1 MVSKLVK
8 EEEVLSTLNFDYII
22 ESIIRY
28 LKDNKD
34 LIINNCSEEYLINIF
49 KCILYKLLFNEK
61 QVLILCDDYINKVIY
76 TSVIK
81 NLDKRAIY
89 LKGSIDFESNLKE
102 RLLSLPEA
110 TGKTIISKVEVL
122 SRSIDKKTKQLIDL
136 IKFFTLSNNKS
147 LSLIEKYKVTQR
159 KINKYDSLYE
169 YYSIYRIKKPFEK
182 YSYFEVDNC
191 VNEIIKSDLIKKYIK
206 YRRFI
211 DNNKF
216 KILKEPVNYEML
228 NLAIYKIDELN
239 KDTNFK
245 VPLNYSQYTE
255 DFIETLSINQ
265 KMPNEDLKS
274 LVNLVNLKYNYNLLT
289 HQKKNRLLSIFTKRK
304 DNAKYENNLN
314 KYSSIED
321 DITKEYEDNLR
332 NINSY
337 IDKLNFLKNVL
348 NDEEYKSFLAALIRG
363 KDLKDDL
370 LKYRKIFN
378 ISYEMRDVLN
388 LLKHLSEIEI
398 EILDYA
404 YNNIE
409 DKKYME
415 DIIISIPKLELYLE
429 IEEDE
434 IRFSDTIDKYKDF
447 GKLLNELNED
457 IRIRN
462 SLISESIN
470 YIWDNKLREK
480 LKIGKNNIDKVDFS
494 DKEITKALFPC
505 IISKLDNL
513 QLKNINDNNIKFD
526 KVIYLG
532 EITNLDDKTLETLKD
547 LSKSIII
554 LCKDKVDTPMNLK
567 SYENIDILNIDKSI
581 TYDNSSENIII
592 NEIQKYLEGLGYIS
606 EKNVCIDNF
615 NIELLI
621 KDNNLNTIAA
631 LEIDSETININ
642 SSYKLKDIYLNKVL
656 KDKNIKLYRVWS
668 RDWWINKSKE
678 LCKLEEFLQTLKTK

>member
-8 EEEVLSTLNFDYII
+8 EEEVLSTLSFDYII

-49 KCILYKLLFNEK
+49 ECILYKLLFNEN
-61 QVLILCDDYINKVIY
+61 QVLILCDDYINKVID

-122 SRSIDKKTKQLIDL
+122 SRSIDKKTTQLIDL

-159 KINKYDSLYE
+159 KLNKYDSLYE
-169 YYSIYRIKKPFEK
+169 YYSIYRIRKPFEK

-370 LKYRKIFN
+370 LKYRKIFY

-388 LLKHLSEIEI
+388 LLKHLTEIEI
-398 EILDYA
+398 EILNYA

-415 DIIISIPKLELYLE
+415 DIIISIPKLKLYLE

-532 EITNLDDKTLETLKD
+532 KITNLDDKTLETLKD

-554 LCKDKVDTPMNLK
+554 LCKDKVDTPLNLK
-567 SYENIDILNIDKSI
+567 RYENIDILNIDKSI

>member
-8 EEEVLSTLNFDYII
+8 EEEVLSTLSFDYII

-49 KCILYKLLFNEK
+49 ECILYKLLFNEK
-61 QVLILCDDYINKVIY
+61 QVLILCDDYINKVID

-102 RLLSLPEA
+102 QLLSLPEA

-147 LSLIEKYKVTQR
+147 LSLIEKYKVNQI
-159 KINKYDSLYE
+159 KLNKYDSLYE
-169 YYSIYRIKKPFEK
+169 YYSIYRIRKPFEK

-370 LKYRKIFN
+370 LKYRKIFY

-398 EILDYA
+398 EILNYA

-415 DIIISIPKLELYLE
+415 DIIISIPKLKLYLE

-513 QLKNINDNNIKFD
+513 QLKNVNDNNIKYD

-532 EITNLDDKTLETLKD
+532 KITNLDDKTLETLKD

>member
-8 EEEVLSTLNFDYII
+8 EEEVLSTLSFDYII

-49 KCILYKLLFNEK
+49 KCILYKLLFNEN
-61 QVLILCDDYINKVIY
+61 QVLILCDDYINKVID

-122 SRSIDKKTKQLIDL
+122 SRSIDKKTTQLIDL

-169 YYSIYRIKKPFEK
+169 YYSIYRIRKPFEK

-370 LKYRKIFN
+370 LKYRKIFY

-398 EILDYA
+398 EILNYA

-415 DIIISIPKLELYLE
+415 DIIISIPKLKLYLE

-513 QLKNINDNNIKFD
+513 QLKNVNDNNIKYD

-532 EITNLDDKTLETLKD
+532 KITNLDDKTLETLKD

>member
-8 EEEVLSTLNFDYII
+8 EEEVLSTLSFDYII

-49 KCILYKLLFNEK
+49 ECILYKLLFNEN
-61 QVLILCDDYINKVIY
+61 QVLILCDDYINKVID

-122 SRSIDKKTKQLIDL
+122 SRSIDKKTTQLIDL

-159 KINKYDSLYE
+159 KLNKYDSLYE
-169 YYSIYRIKKPFEK
+169 YYSIYRIRKPFEK

-370 LKYRKIFN
+370 LKYRKIFY

-398 EILDYA
+398 EILNYA

-415 DIIISIPKLELYLE
+415 DIIISIPKLKLYLE

-532 EITNLDDKTLETLKD
+532 KITNLDDKTLETLKD

-554 LCKDKVDTPMNLK
+554 LCKDKVDTPLNLK
-567 SYENIDILNIDKSI
+567 RYENIDILNIDKSI

-592 NEIQKYLEGLGYIS
+592 NEIQKYLEGLGYTS

>member
-8 EEEVLSTLNFDYII
+8 EEEVLSTLSFDYII

-49 KCILYKLLFNEK
+49 ECILYKLLFNEN
-61 QVLILCDDYINKVIY
+61 QVLILCDDYINKVID

-122 SRSIDKKTKQLIDL
+122 SRSIDKKTTQLIDL

-159 KINKYDSLYE
+159 KLNKYDSLYE
-169 YYSIYRIKKPFEK
+169 YYSIYRIRKPFEK

-370 LKYRKIFN
+370 LKYRKIFY

-398 EILDYA
+398 EILNYA

-415 DIIISIPKLELYLE
+415 DIIISIPKLKLYLE

-513 QLKNINDNNIKFD
+513 QLKNVNDNNIKYD

-532 EITNLDDKTLETLKD
+532 KITNLDDKTLETLKD

-567 SYENIDILNIDKSI
+567 SCENIDILNIDKSI

>member
-1 MVSKLVK
+1 MLSKLVK
-8 EEEVLSTLNFDYII
+8 EEEVLSTLSFDYII

-49 KCILYKLLFNEK
+49 ECILYKLLFNEN
-61 QVLILCDDYINKVIY
+61 QVLILCDDYINKVID

-122 SRSIDKKTKQLIDL
+122 SRSIDKKTTQFIDL

-159 KINKYDSLYE
+159 KLNKYDSLYE
-169 YYSIYRIKKPFEK
+169 YYSIYRIRKPFEK

-370 LKYRKIFN
+370 LKYRKIFY

-388 LLKHLSEIEI
+388 LLKHLTEIEI
-398 EILDYA
+398 EILNYA

-415 DIIISIPKLELYLE
+415 DIIISIPKLKLYLE

-532 EITNLDDKTLETLKD
+532 KITNLDDKTLETLKD

-554 LCKDKVDTPMNLK
+554 LCKDKVDTPLNLK
-567 SYENIDILNIDKSI
+567 RYENIDILNIDKSI

>member
-8 EEEVLSTLNFDYII
+8 EEEVLSTLSFDYII

-49 KCILYKLLFNEK
+49 ECILYKLLFNEK
-61 QVLILCDDYINKVIY
+61 QVLILCDDYINKVID

-102 RLLSLPEA
+102 QLLSLPEA

-147 LSLIEKYKVTQR
+147 LSLTEKYKVTQR
-159 KINKYDSLYE
+159 KLNKYDSLYE

-370 LKYRKIFN
+370 LKYRKIFY

-388 LLKHLSEIEI
+388 LLKHLTEIEI
-398 EILDYA
+398 EILNYA

-415 DIIISIPKLELYLE
+415 DIIISIPKLKLYLE

-532 EITNLDDKTLETLKD
+532 KITNLDDKTLETLKD

-567 SYENIDILNIDKSI
+567 SCENIDILNIDKSI

-631 LEIDSETININ
+631 LQIDSETININ

>member
-1 MVSKLVK
+1 
-8 EEEVLSTLNFDYII
+8 
-22 ESIIRY
+22 
-28 LKDNKD
+28 
-34 LIINNCSEEYLINIF
+34 
-49 KCILYKLLFNEK
+49 
-61 QVLILCDDYINKVIY
+61 
-76 TSVIK
+76 
-81 NLDKRAIY
+81 
-89 LKGSIDFESNLKE
+89 
-102 RLLSLPEA
+102 
-110 TGKTIISKVEVL
+110 
-122 SRSIDKKTKQLIDL
+122 
-136 IKFFTLSNNKS
+136 
-147 LSLIEKYKVTQR
+147 
-159 KINKYDSLYE
+159 
-169 YYSIYRIKKPFEK
+169 
-182 YSYFEVDNC
+182 
-191 VNEIIKSDLIKKYIK
+191 
-206 YRRFI
+206 RRFI

-348 NDEEYKSFLAALIRG
+348 NDEEYKSFLALIRG

>member
-8 EEEVLSTLNFDYII
+8 EEEVLSTLSFDYII

-49 KCILYKLLFNEK
+49 ECILYKLLFNEK
-61 QVLILCDDYINKVIY
+61 QVLILCDDYINKVID

-122 SRSIDKKTKQLIDL
+122 SRSIDKKTTQLIDL

-159 KINKYDSLYE
+159 KLNKYDSLYE
-169 YYSIYRIKKPFEK
+169 YYSIYRIRKPFEK

-370 LKYRKIFN
+370 LKYRKIFY

-398 EILDYA
+398 EILNYA

-415 DIIISIPKLELYLE
+415 DIIISIPKLKLYLE

-526 KVIYLG
+526 KVIYL
-532 EITNLDDKTLETLKD
+532 EKITNLDDKTLETLKD

>member
-8 EEEVLSTLNFDYII
+8 EEEVLSTLSFDYII

-49 KCILYKLLFNEK
+49 ECILYKLLFNEN
-61 QVLILCDDYINKVIY
+61 QVLILCDDYINKVID

-122 SRSIDKKTKQLIDL
+122 SRSIDKKTTQLIDL

-159 KINKYDSLYE
+159 KLNKYDSLYE
-169 YYSIYRIKKPFEK
+169 YYSIYRIRKPFEK

-370 LKYRKIFN
+370 LKYRKIFY

-398 EILDYA
+398 EILNYA

-415 DIIISIPKLELYLE
+415 DIIISIPKLKLYLE

-480 LKIGKNNIDKVDFS
+480 LKIGKNNIDKVDSS

-532 EITNLDDKTLETLKD
+532 KITNLDDKTLETLKD

-554 LCKDKVDTPMNLK
+554 LCKDKVDTPLNLK
-567 SYENIDILNIDKSI
+567 RYENIDILNIDKSI

>member
-8 EEEVLSTLNFDYII
+8 EEEVLSTLRFDYII

-49 KCILYKLLFNEK
+49 ECILYKLLFNEK
-61 QVLILCDDYINKVIY
+61 QVLILCDDYINKVID

-81 NLDKRAIY
+81 NLDKRAVY

-102 RLLSLPEA
+102 QLLSLPEA

-159 KINKYDSLYE
+159 KLNKYDSLYE

-228 NLAIYKIDELN
+228 NLAIHKIDGLN

-274 LVNLVNLKYNYNLLT
+274 LVNLVNLKYNYNLLN

-398 EILDYA
+398 EILNYA

-415 DIIISIPKLELYLE
+415 DIIISIPKLKLYLE

-480 LKIGKNNIDKVDFS
+480 LKIGKNSIDKVDFS

-532 EITNLDDKTLETLKD
+532 KITNLDDKTLETLKD

-554 LCKDKVDTPMNLK
+554 LCKDKVDTHMNLK
-567 SYENIDILNIDKSI
+567 SYENIDILNIDESI

-592 NEIQKYLEGLGYIS
+592 NEIQKYLEVLGYIS
-606 EKNVCIDNF
+606 EKNICIDNF
-615 NIELLI
+615 NIKLLI

-642 SSYKLKDIYLNKVL
+642 SSYKLKDIYLNKAL

-678 LCKLEEFLQTLKTK
+678 LCKLEQFLQTLKTK

>member
-8 EEEVLSTLNFDYII
+8 EEEVLSTLSFDYII

-49 KCILYKLLFNEK
+49 ECILYKLLFNEN
-61 QVLILCDDYINKVIY
+61 QVLILCDDYINKVID

-122 SRSIDKKTKQLIDL
+122 SRSIDKKTTQLIDL

-159 KINKYDSLYE
+159 KLNKYDSLYE
-169 YYSIYRIKKPFEK
+169 YYSIYRIRKPFEK

-370 LKYRKIFN
+370 LKYRKIFY

-398 EILDYA
+398 EILNYA

-415 DIIISIPKLELYLE
+415 DIIISIPKLKLYLE

-513 QLKNINDNNIKFD
+513 QLKNVNDNNIKYD

-532 EITNLDDKTLETLKD
+532 KITNLDDKTLETLKD

-631 LEIDSETININ
+631 LQIDSETININ

>member
-8 EEEVLSTLNFDYII
+8 EEEVLSTLSFDYII

-49 KCILYKLLFNEK
+49 ECILYKLLFNEK
-61 QVLILCDDYINKVIY
+61 QVLILCDDYINKVID

-122 SRSIDKKTKQLIDL
+122 SRSIDKKTTQLIDL

-159 KINKYDSLYE
+159 KLNKYDSLYE
-169 YYSIYRIKKPFEK
+169 YYSIYRIRKPFEK

-370 LKYRKIFN
+370 LKYRKIFY

-398 EILDYA
+398 EILNYA

-415 DIIISIPKLELYLE
+415 DIIISIPKLKLYLE

-513 QLKNINDNNIKFD
+513 QLKNVNDNNIKYD

-532 EITNLDDKTLETLKD
+532 KITNLDDKTLETLKD

-592 NEIQKYLEGLGYIS
+592 NEIKKYLEGLGYTS

>member
-8 EEEVLSTLNFDYII
+8 EEEVLSTLSFDYII

-49 KCILYKLLFNEK
+49 ECILYKLLFNEK
-61 QVLILCDDYINKVIY
+61 QVLILCDDYINKVID

-122 SRSIDKKTKQLIDL
+122 SRSIDKKTTQLIDL

-159 KINKYDSLYE
+159 KLNKYDSLYE

-370 LKYRKIFN
+370 LKYRKIFY

-398 EILDYA
+398 EILNYA

-415 DIIISIPKLELYLE
+415 DIIISIPKLKLYLE

-532 EITNLDDKTLETLKD
+532 KITNLDDKTLETLKD

>member
-8 EEEVLSTLNFDYII
+8 EEEVLSTLSFDYII

-49 KCILYKLLFNEK
+49 ECILYKLLFNEN
-61 QVLILCDDYINKVIY
+61 QVLILCDDYINKVID

-122 SRSIDKKTKQLIDL
+122 SRSIDKKTTQFIDL

-159 KINKYDSLYE
+159 KLNKYDSLYE

-370 LKYRKIFN
+370 LKYRKIFY

-388 LLKHLSEIEI
+388 LLKHLTEIEI
-398 EILDYA
+398 EILNYA

-415 DIIISIPKLELYLE
+415 DIIISIPKLKLYLE

-532 EITNLDDKTLETLKD
+532 KITNLDDKTLETLKD

-554 LCKDKVDTPMNLK
+554 LCKDKVDTPLNLK
-567 SYENIDILNIDKSI
+567 RYENIDILNIDKSI

-678 LCKLEEFLQTLKTK
+678 LCKLEEFLQTFKTK

>member
-8 EEEVLSTLNFDYII
+8 EEEVLSTLSFDYII

-49 KCILYKLLFNEK
+49 ECILYKLLFNEN
-61 QVLILCDDYINKVIY
+61 QVLILCDDYINKVID

-122 SRSIDKKTKQLIDL
+122 SRSIDKKTTQLIDL

-159 KINKYDSLYE
+159 KLNKYDSLYE
-169 YYSIYRIKKPFEK
+169 YYSIYRIRKPFEK

-304 DNAKYENNLN
+304 DNTKYENNLN

-370 LKYRKIFN
+370 LKYRKIFY

-398 EILDYA
+398 EILNYA

-415 DIIISIPKLELYLE
+415 DIIISIPKLKLYLE

-532 EITNLDDKTLETLKD
+532 KITNLDDKTLETLKD

-554 LCKDKVDTPMNLK
+554 LCKDKVDTPLNLK
-567 SYENIDILNIDKSI
+567 RYENIDILNIDKSI

>member
-8 EEEVLSTLNFDYII
+8 EEEVLSTLSFDYII

-49 KCILYKLLFNEK
+49 ECILYKLLFNEN
-61 QVLILCDDYINKVIY
+61 QVLILCDDYINKVID

-122 SRSIDKKTKQLIDL
+122 SRSIDKKTTQLIDL

-159 KINKYDSLYE
+159 KLNKYDSLYE
-169 YYSIYRIKKPFEK
+169 YYSIYRIRKPFEK

-216 KILKEPVNYEML
+216 KILKEPVNYEIL

-370 LKYRKIFN
+370 LKYRKIFY

-398 EILDYA
+398 EILNYA

-415 DIIISIPKLELYLE
+415 DIIISIPKLKLYLE

-532 EITNLDDKTLETLKD
+532 KITNLDDKTLETLKD

-554 LCKDKVDTPMNLK
+554 LCKDKVDTPLNLK
-567 SYENIDILNIDKSI
+567 RYENIDILNIDKSI

>member
-8 EEEVLSTLNFDYII
+8 EEEVLSTLSFDYII

-49 KCILYKLLFNEK
+49 ECILYKLLFNEN
-61 QVLILCDDYINKVIY
+61 QVLILCDDYINKVID

-122 SRSIDKKTKQLIDL
+122 SRSIDKKTTQLIDL

-159 KINKYDSLYE
+159 KLNKYDSLYE
-169 YYSIYRIKKPFEK
+169 YYSIYRIRKPFEK

-370 LKYRKIFN
+370 LKYRKIFY

-398 EILDYA
+398 EILNYA

-415 DIIISIPKLELYLE
+415 DIIISIPKLKLYLE

-532 EITNLDDKTLETLKD
+532 KITNLDDKTLETLKD

-554 LCKDKVDTPMNLK
+554 LCKDKVDTPLNLK
-567 SYENIDILNIDKSI
+567 RYENIDILNIDKSI

-678 LCKLEEFLQTLKTK
+678 LCKSEEFLQTLKTK

>member
-8 EEEVLSTLNFDYII
+8 EEEVLSTLSFDYII

-49 KCILYKLLFNEK
+49 ECILYKLLFNEK
-61 QVLILCDDYINKVIY
+61 QVLILCDDYINKVID

-122 SRSIDKKTKQLIDL
+122 SRSIDKKTTQLIDL

-159 KINKYDSLYE
+159 KLNKYDSLYE

-370 LKYRKIFN
+370 LKYRKIFY

-398 EILDYA
+398 EILNYA

-415 DIIISIPKLELYLE
+415 DIIISIPKLKLYLE

-532 EITNLDDKTLETLKD
+532 KITNLDDKTLETLKD

-554 LCKDKVDTPMNLK
+554 LCKDKVDTPLNLK
-567 SYENIDILNIDKSI
+567 RYENIDILNIDKSI

>member
-8 EEEVLSTLNFDYII
+8 EEEVLSTLSFDYII

-49 KCILYKLLFNEK
+49 ECILYKLLFNEN
-61 QVLILCDDYINKVIY
+61 QVLILCDDYINKVID

-122 SRSIDKKTKQLIDL
+122 SRSIDKKTTQLIDL
-136 IKFFTLSNNKS
+136 IKLFTLSNNKS

-159 KINKYDSLYE
+159 KLNKYDSLYE
-169 YYSIYRIKKPFEK
+169 YYSIYRIRKPFEK

-370 LKYRKIFN
+370 LKYRKIFY

-388 LLKHLSEIEI
+388 LLKNLSEIEI
-398 EILDYA
+398 EILNYA

-415 DIIISIPKLELYLE
+415 DIIISIPKLKLYLE

-480 LKIGKNNIDKVDFS
+480 LEIGKNNIDKVDFS
-494 DKEITKALFPC
+494 DKEITKSLFPC

-532 EITNLDDKTLETLKD
+532 KITNLDDKTLETLKD

-554 LCKDKVDTPMNLK
+554 LCKDKVDTPLNLK
-567 SYENIDILNIDKSI
+567 SYENIDILNIDIPI

-631 LEIDSETININ
+631 LKIDSETININ

>member
-8 EEEVLSTLNFDYII
+8 EEEVLSTLSFDYII

-49 KCILYKLLFNEK
+49 ECILYKLLFNEN
-61 QVLILCDDYINKVIY
+61 QVLILCDDYINKVID

-122 SRSIDKKTKQLIDL
+122 SRSIDKKTTQLIDL

-159 KINKYDSLYE
+159 KLNKYDSLYE
-169 YYSIYRIKKPFEK
+169 YYSIYRIRKPFEK

-304 DNAKYENNLN
+304 DLN

-370 LKYRKIFN
+370 LKYRKIFY

-398 EILDYA
+398 EILNYA

-415 DIIISIPKLELYLE
+415 DIIISIPKLKLYLE

-532 EITNLDDKTLETLKD
+532 KITNLDDKTLETLKD

-554 LCKDKVDTPMNLK
+554 LCKDKVDTPLNLK
-567 SYENIDILNIDKSI
+567 RYENIDILNIDKSI

>member
-8 EEEVLSTLNFDYII
+8 EEEVLSTLSFDYII

-34 LIINNCSEEYLINIF
+34 LIINNCREEYLINIF
-49 KCILYKLLFNEK
+49 ECILYKLLFNEK
-61 QVLILCDDYINKVIY
+61 QVLILCDDYIDKVID

-81 NLDKRAIY
+81 NLDKRTIY
-89 LKGSIDFESNLKE
+89 LKGSIDFKSNLKE
-102 RLLSLPEA
+102 QLLSLPEA

-147 LSLIEKYKVTQR
+147 LSLIEKYKITQR
-159 KINKYDSLYE
+159 KLNKYDSLYE

-191 VNEIIKSDLIKKYIK
+191 VNEIIKSNLIKKYIK

-348 NDEEYKSFLAALIRG
+348 NDEEYKSFLADLIRG

-388 LLKHLSEIEI
+388 LLKHLSKIEI
-398 EILDYA
+398 EILNYA

-415 DIIISIPKLELYLE
+415 DIIISIPKLKLYLE

-532 EITNLDDKTLETLKD
+532 KITNLDDKTLETLKY

-554 LCKDKVDTPMNLK
+554 LCKDKVDTPLNLK
-567 SYENIDILNIDKSI
+567 SYENIDILNIDIPI

>member
-8 EEEVLSTLNFDYII
+8 EEEVLSTLSFDYII

-49 KCILYKLLFNEK
+49 KCILYKLLFNEN
-61 QVLILCDDYINKVIY
+61 QVLILCDDYINKVID

-122 SRSIDKKTKQLIDL
+122 SRSIDKKTTQLIDL

-159 KINKYDSLYE
+159 KLNKYDSLYE
-169 YYSIYRIKKPFEK
+169 YYSIYRIRKPFEK

-370 LKYRKIFN
+370 LKYRKIFY

-398 EILDYA
+398 EILNYA

-415 DIIISIPKLELYLE
+415 DIIISIPKLKLYLE

-526 KVIYLG
+526 KVIYL
-532 EITNLDDKTLETLKD
+532 EKITNLDDKTLETLKD

-554 LCKDKVDTPMNLK
+554 LCKDKVDTPLNLK
-567 SYENIDILNIDKSI
+567 SYENIDILNIDIPI

-678 LCKLEEFLQTLKTK
+678 LCKLDEFLQTLKTK

>member
-8 EEEVLSTLNFDYII
+8 EEEVLSTLSFDYII

-61 QVLILCDDYINKVIY
+61 QVLILCDDYINKVID

-398 EILDYA
+398 EILNYA

-415 DIIISIPKLELYLE
+415 DIIISIPKLKLYLE

-513 QLKNINDNNIKFD
+513 QLKNVNNNNIKYD

-532 EITNLDDKTLETLKD
+532 KITNLDDKTLETLKD

-567 SYENIDILNIDKSI
+567 RYENIDILNIDKSI
-581 TYDNSSENIII
+581 TYDNSSENIVI

>member
-8 EEEVLSTLNFDYII
+8 EEEVLSTLSFDYII

-49 KCILYKLLFNEK
+49 ECILYKLLFNEN
-61 QVLILCDDYINKVIY
+61 QVLILCDDYINKVID

-122 SRSIDKKTKQLIDL
+122 SRSIDKKTTQLIDL

-159 KINKYDSLYE
+159 KLNKYDSLYE
-169 YYSIYRIKKPFEK
+169 YYSIYRIRKPFEK

-370 LKYRKIFN
+370 LKYRKIFY

-398 EILDYA
+398 EILNYA

-415 DIIISIPKLELYLE
+415 DIIISIPKLKLYLE

-513 QLKNINDNNIKFD
+513 QLKNVNDNNIKYD

-532 EITNLDDKTLETLKD
+532 KITNLDDKTLETLKD

-554 LCKDKVDTPMNLK
+554 LCKDKVDTPLNLK
-567 SYENIDILNIDKSI
+567 RYENIDILNIDKSI

>member
-8 EEEVLSTLNFDYII
+8 EEEVLSTLSFDYII

-49 KCILYKLLFNEK
+49 ECILYKLLFNEK
-61 QVLILCDDYINKVIY
+61 QVLILCDDYINKVID

-122 SRSIDKKTKQLIDL
+122 SRSIDKKTIQLIDL

-159 KINKYDSLYE
+159 KLNKYDSLYE
-169 YYSIYRIKKPFEK
+169 YYSIYRIRKPFEK

-337 IDKLNFLKNVL
+337 IDKLNFLKNLL

-370 LKYRKIFN
+370 LKYRKIFY

-398 EILDYA
+398 EILNYA

-415 DIIISIPKLELYLE
+415 DIIISIPKLKLYLE

-513 QLKNINDNNIKFD
+513 QLKNVNDNNIKYD

-532 EITNLDDKTLETLKD
+532 KITNLDDKTLETLKD

>member
-8 EEEVLSTLNFDYII
+8 EEEVLSTLSFDYII

-49 KCILYKLLFNEK
+49 ECILYKLLFNEN
-61 QVLILCDDYINKVIY
+61 QVLILCDDYINKVID

-122 SRSIDKKTKQLIDL
+122 SRSIDKKTTQLIDL

-159 KINKYDSLYE
+159 KLNKYDSLYE
-169 YYSIYRIKKPFEK
+169 YYSIYRIRKPFEK

-216 KILKEPVNYEML
+216 KILKEPVNYEIL

-370 LKYRKIFN
+370 LKYRKIFY

-388 LLKHLSEIEI
+388 LLKHLTEIEI
-398 EILDYA
+398 EILNYA

-415 DIIISIPKLELYLE
+415 DIIISIPKLKLYLE

-532 EITNLDDKTLETLKD
+532 KITNLDDKTLETLKD

-554 LCKDKVDTPMNLK
+554 LCKDKVDTPLNLK
-567 SYENIDILNIDKSI
+567 RYENIDILNIDKSI

>member
-8 EEEVLSTLNFDYII
+8 EEEVLSTLSFDYII

-49 KCILYKLLFNEK
+49 ECILYKLLFNEN
-61 QVLILCDDYINKVIY
+61 QVLILCDDYINKVID

-122 SRSIDKKTKQLIDL
+122 SRSIDKKTTQLIDL

-159 KINKYDSLYE
+159 KLNKYDSLYE
-169 YYSIYRIKKPFEK
+169 YYSIYRIRKPFEK

-370 LKYRKIFN
+370 LKYRKIFY

-398 EILDYA
+398 EILNYA

-415 DIIISIPKLELYLE
+415 DIIISIPKLKLYLE

-513 QLKNINDNNIKFD
+513 QLKNVNDNNIKYD

-532 EITNLDDKTLETLKD
+532 KITNLDDKTLETLKD

>member
-8 EEEVLSTLNFDYII
+8 EEEVLSTLSFDYII

-49 KCILYKLLFNEK
+49 ECILYKLLFNEN
-61 QVLILCDDYINKVIY
+61 QVLILCDDYINKVID

-122 SRSIDKKTKQLIDL
+122 SRSIDKKTTQFIDL

-159 KINKYDSLYE
+159 KLNKYDSLYE
-169 YYSIYRIKKPFEK
+169 YYSIYRIRKPFEK

-370 LKYRKIFN
+370 LKYRKIFY

-388 LLKHLSEIEI
+388 LLKHLTEIEI
-398 EILDYA
+398 EILNYA

-415 DIIISIPKLELYLE
+415 DIIISIPKLKLYLE

-532 EITNLDDKTLETLKD
+532 KITNLDDKTLETLKD

-554 LCKDKVDTPMNLK
+554 LCKDKVDTPLNLK
-567 SYENIDILNIDKSI
+567 RYENIDILNIDKSI

>member
-8 EEEVLSTLNFDYII
+8 EEEVLSTLSFDYII

-49 KCILYKLLFNEK
+49 ECILYKLLFNEK
-61 QVLILCDDYINKVIY
+61 QVLILCDDYINKVID

-122 SRSIDKKTKQLIDL
+122 SRSIDKKTTQLIDL

-159 KINKYDSLYE
+159 KLNKYDSLYE
-169 YYSIYRIKKPFEK
+169 YYSIYRIRKPFEK

-370 LKYRKIFN
+370 LKYRKIFY

-388 LLKHLSEIEI
+388 LLKHLTEIEI
-398 EILDYA
+398 EILNYA

-415 DIIISIPKLELYLE
+415 DIIISIPKLKLYLE

-532 EITNLDDKTLETLKD
+532 KITNLDDKTLETLKD

-554 LCKDKVDTPMNLK
+554 LCKDKVDTPLNLK
-567 SYENIDILNIDKSI
+567 RYENIDILNIDKSI

>member
-8 EEEVLSTLNFDYII
+8 EEEVLSTLSFDYII

-49 KCILYKLLFNEK
+49 ECILYKLLFNEN
-61 QVLILCDDYINKVIY
+61 QVLILCDDYINKVID

-122 SRSIDKKTKQLIDL
+122 SRSIDKKTTQLIDL

-159 KINKYDSLYE
+159 KLNKYDSLYE
-169 YYSIYRIKKPFEK
+169 YYSIYRIRKPFEK

-370 LKYRKIFN
+370 LKYRKIFY

-398 EILDYA
+398 EILNYA

-415 DIIISIPKLELYLE
+415 DIIISIPKLKLYLE

-513 QLKNINDNNIKFD
+513 QLKNINDNNIKYD

-532 EITNLDDKTLETLKD
+532 KITNLDDKTLETLKD

>member
-8 EEEVLSTLNFDYII
+8 EEEVLSTLSFDYII

-49 KCILYKLLFNEK
+49 ECILYKLLFNEN
-61 QVLILCDDYINKVIY
+61 QVLILCDDYINKVID

-122 SRSIDKKTKQLIDL
+122 SRSIDKKTTQLIDL

-159 KINKYDSLYE
+159 KLNKYDSLYE
-169 YYSIYRIKKPFEK
+169 YYSIYRIRKPFEK

-370 LKYRKIFN
+370 LKYRKIFY

-388 LLKHLSEIEI
+388 LLKHLTEIEI
-398 EILDYA
+398 EILNYA

-415 DIIISIPKLELYLE
+415 DIIISIPKLKLYLE

-532 EITNLDDKTLETLKD
+532 KITNLDDKTLETLKD

-554 LCKDKVDTPMNLK
+554 LCKEKVDTPLNLK
-567 SYENIDILNIDKSI
+567 RYENIDILNIDKSI

>member
-1 MVSKLVK
+1 
-8 EEEVLSTLNFDYII
+8 
-22 ESIIRY
+22 
-28 LKDNKD
+28 
-34 LIINNCSEEYLINIF
+34 
-49 KCILYKLLFNEK
+49 
-61 QVLILCDDYINKVIY
+61 
-76 TSVIK
+76 
-81 NLDKRAIY
+81 
-89 LKGSIDFESNLKE
+89 
-102 RLLSLPEA
+102 
-110 TGKTIISKVEVL
+110 
-122 SRSIDKKTKQLIDL
+122 
-136 IKFFTLSNNKS
+136 
-147 LSLIEKYKVTQR
+147 
-159 KINKYDSLYE
+159 
-169 YYSIYRIKKPFEK
+169 
-182 YSYFEVDNC
+182 
-191 VNEIIKSDLIKKYIK
+191 
-206 YRRFI
+206 
-211 DNNKF
+211 
-216 KILKEPVNYEML
+216 ML

-370 LKYRKIFN
+370 LKYRKIFY

-398 EILDYA
+398 EILNYA

-415 DIIISIPKLELYLE
+415 DIIISIPKLKLYLE

-513 QLKNINDNNIKFD
+513 QLKNINDNNIKFRED
-526 KVIYLG
+526 Y
-532 EITNLDDKTLETLKD
+532 
-547 LSKSIII
+547 
-554 LCKDKVDTPMNLK
+554 
-567 SYENIDILNIDKSI
+567 
-581 TYDNSSENIII
+581 
-592 NEIQKYLEGLGYIS
+592 
-606 EKNVCIDNF
+606 
-615 NIELLI
+615 
-621 KDNNLNTIAA
+621 
-631 LEIDSETININ
+631 
-642 SSYKLKDIYLNKVL
+642 
-656 KDKNIKLYRVWS
+656 
-668 RDWWINKSKE
+668 
-678 LCKLEEFLQTLKTK
+678 

>member
-8 EEEVLSTLNFDYII
+8 EEEVLSTLSFDYII

-49 KCILYKLLFNEK
+49 ECILYKLLFNEK
-61 QVLILCDDYINKVIY
+61 QVLILCDDYINKVID

-102 RLLSLPEA
+102 QLLSLPEA

-159 KINKYDSLYE
+159 KLNKYDSLYE
-169 YYSIYRIKKPFEK
+169 YYSIYRIRKPFEK

-370 LKYRKIFN
+370 LKYRKIFY

-398 EILDYA
+398 EILNYA

-415 DIIISIPKLELYLE
+415 DIIISIPKLKLYLE

-513 QLKNINDNNIKFD
+513 QLKNVNDNNIKYD

-532 EITNLDDKTLETLKD
+532 KITNLDDKTLETLKD

-656 KDKNIKLYRVWS
+656 KDKHIKLYRVWS

>member
-8 EEEVLSTLNFDYII
+8 EEEVLSTLSFDYII

-49 KCILYKLLFNEK
+49 ECILYKLLFNEK
-61 QVLILCDDYINKVIY
+61 QVLILCDDYINKVID

-122 SRSIDKKTKQLIDL
+122 SRSIDKKTTQLIDL

-159 KINKYDSLYE
+159 KLNKYDSLYE
-169 YYSIYRIKKPFEK
+169 YYSIYRIRKPFEK

-348 NDEEYKSFLAALIRG
+348 NDEEYRSFLAALIRG

-370 LKYRKIFN
+370 LKYRKIFY

-388 LLKHLSEIEI
+388 LLKHLTEIEI
-398 EILDYA
+398 EILNYA

-415 DIIISIPKLELYLE
+415 DIIISIPKLKLYLE

-532 EITNLDDKTLETLKD
+532 KITNLDDKTLETLKD

-554 LCKDKVDTPMNLK
+554 LCKDKVDTPLNLK
-567 SYENIDILNIDKSI
+567 RYENIDILNIDKSI

>member
-8 EEEVLSTLNFDYII
+8 EEEILSTLSFDYII

-61 QVLILCDDYINKVIY
+61 QVLILCDDYINKVID

-398 EILDYA
+398 EILNYA

-415 DIIISIPKLELYLE
+415 DIIISIPKLKLYLE

-480 LKIGKNNIDKVDFS
+480 LKIWKNNIDKVDFS

>member
-8 EEEVLSTLNFDYII
+8 EEEVLSTLSFDYII

-49 KCILYKLLFNEK
+49 ECILYKLLFNEK
-61 QVLILCDDYINKVIY
+61 QVLILCDDYINKVID

-102 RLLSLPEA
+102 QLLSLPEA

-159 KINKYDSLYE
+159 KLNKYDSLYE

-370 LKYRKIFN
+370 LKYRKIFY

-398 EILDYA
+398 EILNYA

-415 DIIISIPKLELYLE
+415 DIIISIPKLKLYLE

-532 EITNLDDKTLETLKD
+532 KITNLDDKTLETLKD

-554 LCKDKVDTPMNLK
+554 LCKDKVDTPLNLK
-567 SYENIDILNIDKSI
+567 SYENIDILNIDIPI

-631 LEIDSETININ
+631 LKIDSETININ